1 MPELLQVADRI
12 LVMRQ
17 GRITGE
23 LPGRTTQEE
32 IMRYAA
38 LERGGPFGMMQR
50 LLPFLSLI
58 VLFVALAIASPH
70 FLTNTNLSSVVRQ
83 TAVINIMALG
93 MTMIIITGGID
104 LSVGA
109 ILAMGGLLGTMAHGK
124 RRIRFRR
131 ALLIGMLTGLLWGL
145 CNGLLITRLRIA
157 PFIVTLGTL
166 GIFRGTDAD
175 HLERPAGAPDPAAAS
190 RSWAKATAGRAVRAL
205 DPGGV
210 RGGDARHPG
219 AHAAGPLRVRDR
231 QQSGRRRSTPG
242 VPVTFHTTAVY
253 AIGGMLTGLAGM
265 IEASRLMTG
274 QPTAGK
280 GYELQAIA
288 AVVIGGGSLHGGEG
302 SVVGTLIGAFIMG
315 LLSNGSDLLGVS
327 PYLQQA
333 IIGAVI
339 ILAVTVDEL
348 RKRRLA

>member
-1 MPELLQVADRI
+1 MSQPAIEDAQAPPIPGKRGHELFVL
-12 LVMRQ
+12 
-17 GRITGE
+17 
-23 LPGRTTQEE
+23 
-32 IMRYAA
+32 
-38 LERGGPFGMMQR
+38 QR

-58 VLFVALAIASPH
+58 ILFVALAIASPH
-70 FLTNTNLSSVVRQ
+70 FLTSTNLSSVVRQ

-109 ILAMGGLLGTMAHGK
+109 ILAMGGLLGTMAMEKGFS
-124 RRIRFRR
+124 IP
-131 ALLIGMLTGLLWGL
+131 AGVLIGILTGLTCGL
-145 CNGLLITRLRIA
+145 ANGIMITSLRIE

-166 GIFRGTDAD
+166 GIFRGTTLIISNGLPV
-175 HLERPAGAPDPAAAS
+175 HRIP
-190 RSWAKATAGRAVRAL
+190 
-205 DPGGV
+205 
-210 RGGDARHPG
+210 
-219 AHAAGPLRVRDR
+219 
-231 QQSGRRRSTPG
+231 QQFSFLGEGNLLG
-242 VPVTFHTTAVY
+242 VPFVLWILVGCAIVTHVILEHTRLGRYTFAIGSNREASIYAGIPVKFHMTTVY

-274 QPTAGK
+274 QPTAGQ

-302 SVVGTLIGAFIMG
+302 SVIGTLIGAFIMG

-327 PYLQQA
+327 PYVQQA

-339 ILAVTVDEL
+339 ILAVTLDEL
-348 RKRRLA
+348 RKRRTKAA

>member
-1 MPELLQVADRI
+1 MI
-12 LVMRQ
+12 
-17 GRITGE
+17 
-23 LPGRTTQEE
+23 
-32 IMRYAA
+32 
-38 LERGGPFGMMQR
+38 QR

-58 VLFVALAIASPH
+58 ILFAALSIASPH
-70 FLTNTNLSSVVRQ
+70 FLTETNLSSVVRQ

-93 MTMIIITGGID
+93 MTMIIIAGGID

-109 ILAMGGLLGTMAHGK
+109 ILAMGGLLGTMAMEKGAS
-124 RRIRFRR
+124 IP
-131 ALLIGMLTGLLWGL
+131 AGVAIGVLTGLI
-145 CNGLLITRLRIA
+145 CGLLNGVLTTRLRIA

-166 GIFRGTDAD
+166 GIFRGLTLIISNGLPV
-175 HLERPAGAPDPAAAS
+175 HKIPPKFSFLGEGNILGAPFVLWLLVGCALLTHFTLEHTRLGRYVFAIGSNEDAAVY
-190 RSWAKATAGRAVRAL
+190 AGI
-205 DPGGV
+205 
-210 RGGDARHPG
+210 
-219 AHAAGPLRVRDR
+219 
-231 QQSGRRRSTPG
+231 
-242 VPVTFHTTAVY
+242 PVSFHKTAVY

-274 QPTAGK
+274 QPTAGQ

-302 SVVGTLIGAFIMG
+302 SVLGTLIGAFIMG

-348 RKRRLA
+348 RKRRAV